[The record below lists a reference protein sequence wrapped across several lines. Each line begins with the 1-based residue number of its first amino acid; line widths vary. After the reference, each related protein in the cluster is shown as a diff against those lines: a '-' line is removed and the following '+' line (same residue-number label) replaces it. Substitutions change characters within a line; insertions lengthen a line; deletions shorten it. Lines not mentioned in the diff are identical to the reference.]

1 MHGKTRR
8 QNREQLTSP
17 NYMQVEKGGTRTKRS
32 GAMTWTSVLINK
44 VYLYLLRS
52 VQRVIMPRGVWNK
65 PRPLSKK
72 AIRRQTK
79 RSITHRALWDAKTDE
94 QKEQI
99 LQRLALCRQKMKESR
114 DCKRKEGDIEVID
127 LTADV

>member
-1 MHGKTRR
+1 
-8 QNREQLTSP
+8 
-17 NYMQVEKGGTRTKRS
+17 
-32 GAMTWTSVLINK
+32 MTWTSALINK

-52 VQRVIMPRGVWNK
+52 VQRVLMPRGVWNK

-79 RSITHRALWDAKTDE
+79 RSITHRALWDAKTSE

-114 DCKRKEGDIEVID
+114 EHKKKEGDHEVID

>member
-1 MHGKTRR
+1 
-8 QNREQLTSP
+8 
-17 NYMQVEKGGTRTKRS
+17 
-32 GAMTWTSVLINK
+32 MTWTSVLINK

-72 AIRRQTK
+72 AICRQTK

-99 LQRLALCRQKMKESR
+99 LQRLALCRQKIKEPR

-127 LTADV
+127 LTTDV